1 MTSVLH
7 HNSNVMRFGPFE
19 GIANLVRRSS
29 VDDICGI
36 VPDRTASRACINVFG
51 NAGTIRVYWIARVIS
66 PDRIVDADWILC
78 VPC

>member
-19 GIANLVRRSS
+19 GIANLVGRSS
-29 VDDICGI
+29 IDDICGI
-36 VPDRTASRACINVFG
+36 VPDRTASRACIHVLSY
-51 NAGTIRVYWIARVIS
+51 AGTIRVYWIAGVIS
-66 PDRIVDADWILC
+66 PDGVVDADWILR